1 MKVEII
7 KILKECA
14 TIEVATLEEAQNL
27 VGRWNDNKEPALSEI
42 NAITWDILEHE
53 IHIG

>member
-27 VGRWNDNKEPALSEI
+27 VGQWNDGKEPGLSKI
-42 NAITWDILEHE
+42 NAVTWDILEHDMY
-53 IHIG
+53 IG